1 MNLKAYDSRL
11 LGTFICIMAILGK
24 KNPLNSCALRRDLMI
39 YILIVVKITDT
50 FSIQVGIFGSP
61 SKIELLLLLILAVAK
76 VEILA

>member
-1 MNLKAYDSRL
+1 
-11 LGTFICIMAILGK
+11 MAILGKKK

-76 VEILA
+76 VETLA

>member
-1 MNLKAYDSRL
+1 MIVAYWVHL
-11 LGTFICIMAILGK
+11 FALWQFWVK
-24 KNPLNSCALRRDLMI
+24 KNPLNSCALRHDLMI